1 MPRYTPEVPQQE
13 LEHTIVASSM
23 SYPGA
28 RGKKAQRPT
37 KKPWQREA
45 WEFYDLV
52 GELHYAATWISS
64 VCSRAVLVAAVRNSD
79 GLVSPSDPDSDES
92 RILDELFGGVKGQS
106 QMIRALALH
115 LFVAGECYIVGR
127 SRQEEDGGVAEEDL
141 WEVVGIEEI
150 DSNGDVWTLK
160 YEGRT
165 PINLTETDTVFRV
178 WQPHPRNRMLA
189 DSPVRSVL
197 PVLREI
203 RFFDRHIQSQSRSR
217 LTGNGLLLMP
227 AEIQF
232 AGTDGTPQQSAA
244 ALSEVLG
251 TSMVNAQECDGE
263 PSAEDQ
269 VPVVVTAPGE
279 HIGNARWMTFWSDL
293 DEKAYEMR
301 SGAVRR
307 LALGLDIPQEIVTGT
322 GEMNHWGAWQV
333 EESSVKA
340 HIEPLLDLITTFL
353 SVDYLQPVSGN
364 DTAIVA
370 HDTTELRL
378 RPNRSREA
386 IELYDRGVLSPETT
400 LRETG
405 FTTTDAP
412 DDDDRRLWI
421 LHQMV
426 KASWSPDQA
435 QAAASALGVNLN
447 LPYVDNRPREA
458 RPIPS
463 LEQHPNRGVPE
474 ESEPVVA
481 GAMLALRAMQRAGN
495 RLRTISG
502 HKPEGVLAENTHCA
516 VKVFKDRVDDLLLG
530 GFDAEG
536 LDVPDEVLELAR
548 SYCHSLLSSG
558 EPYSYQSAKAAISKG
573 LS

>member
-1 MPRYTPEVPQQE
+1 MPRYTVDPLPEEPVR
-13 LEHTIVASSM
+13 TIVASSM
-23 SYPGA
+23 AYPGA
-28 RGKKAQRPT
+28 KGKRRPPT
-37 KKPWQREA
+37 RRSWQTEA
-45 WEFYDLV
+45 WEFYDIV

-64 VCSRAVLVAAVRNSD
+64 VCSRALLVAARHDEQGVLRIS
-79 GLVSPSDPDSDES
+79 GPDAPETLTLS
-92 RILDELFGGVKGQS
+92 ELFGGPKGQS

-115 LFVAGECYIVGR
+115 MFVAGECYIVGR
-127 SRQEEDGGVAEEDL
+127 SRQPEDGGRVGEDM

-150 DSNGDVWTLK
+150 QVNGDSWSLK
-160 YEGRT
+160 YEGRS
-165 PINLTETDTVFRV
+165 PISLSSNDVVFRV
-178 WQPHPRNRMLA
+178 WQPHPRNRLLA

-197 PVLREI
+197 PILREI
-203 RFFDRHIQSQSRSR
+203 RFFDRHIESQSRSR

-232 AGTDGTPQQSAA
+232 AGTDGTPQSSADQ
-244 ALSEVLG
+244 LTEVLG
-251 TSMVNAQECDGE
+251 QRMVSALDSCDDDS
-263 PSAEDQ
+263 SAEDQ
-269 VPVVVTAPGE
+269 VPIVITAPGE

-293 DEKAYEMR
+293 DDKAYEMR

-353 SVDYLQPVSGN
+353 SVDYLQAATGDEDV
-364 DTAIVA
+364 IVA

-386 IELYDRGVLSPETT
+386 IELYDRGILSPETT

-405 FTTTDAP
+405 FTEGDAP
-412 DDDDRRLWI
+412 DDEQLRVWI

-435 QAAASALGVNLN
+435 QAAAKALGVDLA
-447 LPYVDNRPREA
+447 LPFQDNEPREA
-458 RPIPS
+458 RPVPS
-463 LEQHPNRGVPE
+463 LVEHPSQGLP
-474 ESEPVVA
+474 SEHEAIVA
-481 GAMLALRAMQRAGN
+481 GAMLAMRAMQRAGN

-502 HKPEGVLAENTHCA
+502 HKPENVLAENTHCA
-516 VKVFKDRVDDLLLG
+516 VKVYKDRIDDLLLG
-530 GFDAEG
+530 GFEVDG
-536 LDVPDEVLELAR
+536 LDLPDGAVEAAHAYCRDLLATAEPFQYEAAKDAIR
-548 SYCHSLLSSG
+548 KALS
-558 EPYSYQSAKAAISKG
+558 
-573 LS
+573 

>member
-79 GLVSPSDPDSDES
+79 GLVSPSDPNSDES
-92 RILDELFGGVKGQS
+92 RILEELFGGVKGQS

-447 LPYVDNRPREA
+447 LPYGDNRPREA

>member
-13 LEHTIVASSM
+13 LGHTIVASSM

-79 GLVSPSDPDSDES
+79 GLVSPSDPESDES

-263 PSAEDQ
+263 QSAEDQ